1 MNSMIVVY
9 FFFSFLLLFVTAK
22 ISYKLNL
29 TDIPNTRKIHT
40 KPTAYTGGLTISI
53 SILLMSLF
61 LDIQNGNLNL
71 ILYFVFFISLIGLTD
86 DIFELN
92 VVSKLIFQI
101 IPIFYLITFEN
112 LTLFHLGDYNYFKLV
127 LGTFSMPVT
136 LISILILINSFN
148 YFDGIDGTL
157 GFSLISVLGILY
169 FLTPDENLRLFLI
182 IIFIPM
188 LIFLFF
194 NFSLFTLPKMFL
206 GNGGSLMLGFL
217 TSFYL
222 IYLANKNFVHP
233 ILLAW
238 TIVIFVYEFLSINF
252 VRLKNKKK
260 LFKAGQDHLH
270 HILFNNTKSI
280 FLTNFFISTANIILF
295 IIGYFSFVL
304 INPLASLILFIFF
317 FITYLIGRINILK
330 KN

>member
-1 MNSMIVVY
+1 M
-9 FFFSFLLLFVTAK
+9 
-22 ISYKLNL
+22 
-29 TDIPNTRKIHT
+29 
-40 KPTAYTGGLTISI
+40 
-53 SILLMSLF
+53 
-61 LDIQNGNLNL
+61 
-71 ILYFVFFISLIGLTD
+71 
-86 DIFELN
+86 
-92 VVSKLIFQI
+92 
-101 IPIFYLITFEN
+101 
-112 LTLFHLGDYNYFKLV
+112 LV
-127 LGTFSMPVT
+127 
-136 LISILILINSFN
+136 
-148 YFDGIDGTL
+148 
-157 GFSLISVLGILY
+157 
-169 FLTPDENLRLFLI
+169 
-182 IIFIPM
+182 
-188 LIFLFF
+188 
-194 NFSLFTLPKMFL
+194 
-206 GNGGSLMLGFL
+206 FL